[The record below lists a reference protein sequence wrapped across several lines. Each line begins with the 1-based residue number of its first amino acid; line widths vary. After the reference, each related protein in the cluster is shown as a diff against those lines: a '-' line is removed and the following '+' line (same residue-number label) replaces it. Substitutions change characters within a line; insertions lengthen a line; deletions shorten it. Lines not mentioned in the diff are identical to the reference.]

1 MQSCSC
7 SYSKCVCSAIVV
19 LVIDDTRVKHDHS
32 VQDAAQ
38 SLMLLRVAHSTR
50 MNCGSD
56 SGPTTTHD
64 YWHCPH
70 IAFAAGSMHLSG
82 VRPAVPSG
90 RCTPLL
96 PVCCCGPG
104 GQETSTDC
112 CTVAKKSAR
121 VRAGPVVSG
130 RARVVEF
137 SLYNCWYNA
146 GSVGWPFPMLKY

>member
-19 LVIDDTRVKHDHS
+19 LVIDDTRAKHDHS
-32 VQDAAQ
+32 VQDATQ

-70 IAFAAGSMHLSG
+70 SIRSG
-82 VRPAVPSG
+82 VYASVGRPSG
-90 RCTPLL
+90 RPIRPLHAAAAGL
-96 PVCCCGPG
+96 LLWARRAGDIDRLLHGREKVSAGPCGSG
-104 GQETSTDC
+104 
-112 CTVAKKSAR
+112 R
-121 VRAGPVVSG
+121 VRSGPCSG
-130 RARVVEF
+130 I
-137 SLYNCWYNA
+137 
-146 GSVGWPFPMLKY
+146 